1 MELNRHT
8 IVIKIKEIVEKDGDT
23 KSMVGLASRV
33 SYKGSNSNGI
43 TPELALSAIGGL
55 LQAAGV
61 SKENVD
67 KHMESIGKDIIPNGK
82 VCCDKKDAEKAKDES
97 VADAAKAFAR
107 MMKDERW
114 QKVMKNKTDI
124 EMNTRGRKLCAWA
137 ATVFEIIERDSQH
150 GKKSRDFVENLFLK
164 EVAGI
169 DDTDDK

>member
-8 IVIKIKEIVEKDGDT
+8 IVIKIKEIVEKDGDKT
-23 KSMVGLASRV
+23 PMVGLASRV

-43 TPELALSAIGGL
+43 TPELALSAIGVL

-67 KHMESIGKDIIPNGK
+67 KHVESIGKDIVPNGK
-82 VCCDKKDAEKAKDES
+82 VFCDKKDAEKAKDES
-97 VADAAKAFAR
+97 VLDAAKAFAR

-114 QKVMKNKTDI
+114 QKVINNKTDI
-124 EMNTRGRKLCAWA
+124 EMNKRGSKLCAWA
-137 ATVFEIIERDSQH
+137 ATAFEIIERDSKH
-150 GKKSRDFVENLFLK
+150 GKESRDWLENLFLK

-169 DDTDDK
+169 DDKDDK

>member
-23 KSMVGLASRV
+23 KSMVGLAGRV

-43 TPELALSAIGGL
+43 TPELALSAIDVL

-61 SKENVD
+61 SKENVN
-67 KHMESIGKDIIPNGK
+67 KHVESIGKDIVSNGK
-82 VCCDKKDAEKAKDES
+82 VYCDKKDAEKAKGES
-97 VADAAKAFAR
+97 VLDVAKTFAR

-114 QKVMKNKTDI
+114 QKVINNKTDI
-124 EMNTRGRKLCAWA
+124 EMNKRGHKLCAWA
-137 ATVFEIIERDSQH
+137 ATVLEIIERDNKH

-164 EVAGI
+164 DVVGI
-169 DDTDDK
+169 DDTDDE

>member
-8 IVIKIKEIVEKDGDT
+8 IVIKIKEIVEKDGDKT
-23 KSMVGLASRV
+23 PMVDLASRV

-43 TPELALSAIGGL
+43 TPELALSAIGVL

-61 SKENVD
+61 SKENVN
-67 KHMESIGKDIIPNGK
+67 KHIESIGKDIVPNGK
-82 VCCDKKDAEKAKDES
+82 VFCDKKDAEKAKDES

-114 QKVMKNKTDI
+114 QKVINNKTDI
-124 EMNTRGRKLCAWA
+124 EMNKRGSKLCAWA
-137 ATVFEIIERDSQH
+137 ATVFEIIERESQH
-150 GKKSRDFVENLFLK
+150 GKKSRDWLENLFLK

-169 DDTDDK
+169 DDTDGK

>member
-1 MELNRHT
+1 MEINKHT

-61 SKENVD
+61 SKENIN
-67 KHMESIGKDIIPNGK
+67 KHIESIGKDIVPNGK

-114 QKVMKNKTDI
+114 QKVINNKTDI
-124 EMNTRGRKLCAWA
+124 EMNKRGSKLCAWA
-137 ATVFEIIERDSQH
+137 ATVFEIIERDNKH

-169 DDTDDK
+169 DDTDDE